1 MTNQH
6 AARTGNENNGSLFPI
21 QLNLRSSHSINI
33 FIFIFVIYSYSSD
46 RGECLAGECPAVGSV
61 LRVGVF

>member
-6 AARTGNENNGSLFPI
+6 EARTGNENKGSLFSI
-21 QLNLRSSHSINI
+21 QLNLRLSHSNNI
-33 FIFIFVIYSYSSD
+33 FIIVIYSYSSD